1 MFIGTIIG
9 VVIGFAVG
17 ILCGFVLYSDN
28 KPKGE

>member
-1 MFIGTIIG
+1 MVGVIIG
-9 VVIGFAVG
+9 AIIGFAVG